1 MSFQWI
7 IDTAQDIQ
15 ISKRAVVA
23 QTISRNQ
30 TVRAVSR
37 GGRVWRF
44 SVTPAAGHR
53 WQDPNVRRYIEQI
66 DKADR
71 FTPTNVNFAGAGMQY
86 IFGYQGGQASTSGWS
101 ASVTQGSDN
110 ILVSG
115 GSLTSGFR
123 YRAGD
128 IVQFQ
133 GSTKVY
139 SIVSDVAFNAT
150 TAQLNRPV
158 LEATGNYTLVSG
170 TNCTWQVLCQSI
182 PNYKITS
189 TGIIEWSGTFE
200 FIESI

>member
-7 IDTAQDIQ
+7 INTAQDIQ

-23 QTISRNQ
+23 QTITRNQ

-53 WQDPNVRRYIEQI
+53 WQDPNVRNYIEQI
-66 DKADR
+66 DRADR
-71 FTPTNVNFAGAGMQY
+71 FTPTNINFAGAGLSY
-86 IFGYQGGQASTSGWS
+86 LFGYQGGQTSTSGWS
-101 ASVTQGSDN
+101 AAATQGSD
-110 ILVSG
+110 IISVSG

-123 YRAGD
+123 YKSGD
-128 IVQFQ
+128 ILQFQ

-139 SIVSDVAFNAT
+139 SVVIDVPFNSST
-150 TAQLNRPV
+150 VRLNRPV
-158 LEATGNYTLVSG
+158 LEATGNYTLVTG
-170 TNCTWQVLCQSI
+170 TNCTWRVLCQVI
-182 PNYKITS
+182 PDYRITQ
-189 TGIIEWSGTFE
+189 TGIIEWSGPFE